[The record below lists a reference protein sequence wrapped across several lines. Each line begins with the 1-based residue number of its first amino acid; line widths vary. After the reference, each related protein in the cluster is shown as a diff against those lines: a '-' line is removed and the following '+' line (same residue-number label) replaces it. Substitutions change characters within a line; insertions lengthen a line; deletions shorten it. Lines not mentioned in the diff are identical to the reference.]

1 MQLFAYERKQIALMA
16 DEIMIDLLFIAI
28 NRLEM
33 RFFFNEDNT
42 GFNVYLQW
50 RKIFKGTD

>member
-33 RFFFNEDNT
+33 RFFNEDNT